1 MRDKSGGTV
10 FYIDPGAWMNF
21 NATNL
26 QTLQNNKNSQAMA
39 SKINDLFKTNKEL
52 LVEFKAISASIS
64 EFQEYIKFGK
74 DLPCPYCAQLI
85 SKHALVC
92 NYCQG
97 SLTIGNAE
105 YIRVAI
111 IAKPYLVARDAET
124 IKMLMAEVSRIDVE
138 QQELQRIIAEIE
150 EDTRKQ
156 DELKQ
161 IEFHK
166 NLARAA
172 EVERLEIEKKK
183 KNELKAGKDK
193 QEADFRLL
201 EKVIGLTPDKFRK
214 AERLLSRGQ
223 IDELIAFVAQEGLSF
238 NSALANLQNVIQA
251 DNKIYSFKA
260 GKGTYFE
267 ITRMIGHE
275 WHWWRNVGQI
285 LNDYENTDSLERVNQ
300 VLGDV
305 YRKDSAD
312 IGSRDYLTPELFTK
326 FLALWALVHY
336 KLDDKKQ
343 AKKCRKS
350 CDKQIWDS
358 LYLKFQNEC
367 LSANPVS
374 LVFYQDLC
382 RVMYL

>member
-1 MRDKSGGTV
+1 M

-64 EFQEYIKFGK
+64 EFEEYIKFGK

-150 EDTRKQ
+150 EETRKQ

-172 EVERLEIEKKK
+172 EVTSLWRL
-183 KNELKAGKDK
+183 
-193 QEADFRLL
+193 
-201 EKVIGLTPDKFRK
+201 
-214 AERLLSRGQ
+214 
-223 IDELIAFVAQEGLSF
+223 
-238 NSALANLQNVIQA
+238 
-251 DNKIYSFKA
+251 
-260 GKGTYFE
+260 
-267 ITRMIGHE
+267 
-275 WHWWRNVGQI
+275 
-285 LNDYENTDSLERVNQ
+285 
-300 VLGDV
+300 
-305 YRKDSAD
+305 
-312 IGSRDYLTPELFTK
+312 
-326 FLALWALVHY
+326 
-336 KLDDKKQ
+336 
-343 AKKCRKS
+343 KCK
-350 CDKQIWDS
+350 
-358 LYLKFQNEC
+358 
-367 LSANPVS
+367 
-374 LVFYQDLC
+374 
-382 RVMYL
+382 

>member
-1 MRDKSGGTV
+1 MFT
-10 FYIDPGAWMNF
+10 IDPGSWMNF

-26 QTLQNNKNSQAMA
+26 QTIQNNKNSAAMA
-39 SKINDLFKTNKEL
+39 SKLNDLFKTNKEL
-52 LVEFKAISASIS
+52 LAEFKAISASIS
-64 EFQEYIKFGK
+64 EFEEYIKFGK

-150 EDTRKQ
+150 EETRKQ
-156 DELKQ
+156 DEIKQ

-166 NLARAA
+166 NLARAS
-172 EVERLEIEKKK
+172 EVERLENEKKK
-183 KNELKAGKDK
+183 RNEQKAAKDK
-193 QEADFRLL
+193 EEADFQSL

-214 AERLLSRGQ
+214 AESLLSKGQ
-223 IDELIAFVAQEGLSF
+223 IEELIAFLDKEESSF
-238 NSALANLQNVIQA
+238 NQLVASLLSVIQS
-251 DNKIYSFKA
+251 NSKIYSFKT

-267 ITRMIGHE
+267 VTRMIRQE
-275 WHWWRNVGQI
+275 WLWWRNVGNI
-285 LNDYENTDSLERVNQ
+285 LSEYENVGNLTKVGQDLA
-300 VLGDV
+300 DI

-312 IGSRDYLTPELFTK
+312 SGSLDYLTPELITK
-326 FLALWALVHY
+326 FLALQALVHY
-336 KLDDKKQ
+336 KLDEKKQ

-358 LYLKFQNEC
+358 LYLKFQNKC
-367 LSANPVS
+367 LTAKPVS

-382 RVMYL
+382 SAMYL

>member
-1 MRDKSGGTV
+1 
-10 FYIDPGAWMNF
+10 MNYS
-21 NATNL
+21 ATNL
-26 QTLQNNKNSQAMA
+26 QTIQNAKNYQALAARVSSLFETNKN
-39 SKINDLFKTNKEL
+39 L
-52 LVEFKAISASIS
+52 LAECQAISSTIS
-64 EFQEYIKFGK
+64 EFEQYIKFGK

-92 NYCQG
+92 NHCQG

-150 EDTRKQ
+150 EETRKQ

-183 KNELKAGKDK
+183 KNELKASKDK

-223 IDELIAFVAQEGLSF
+223 IDELIALVAQEGLSF
-238 NSALANLQNVIQA
+238 NSAILSSASF
-251 DNKIYSFKA
+251 DNTAS
-260 GKGTYFE
+260 G
-267 ITRMIGHE
+267 
-275 WHWWRNVGQI
+275 
-285 LNDYENTDSLERVNQ
+285 
-300 VLGDV
+300 
-305 YRKDSAD
+305 
-312 IGSRDYLTPELFTK
+312 
-326 FLALWALVHY
+326 
-336 KLDDKKQ
+336 
-343 AKKCRKS
+343 
-350 CDKQIWDS
+350 
-358 LYLKFQNEC
+358 
-367 LSANPVS
+367 
-374 LVFYQDLC
+374 
-382 RVMYL
+382 

>member
-1 MRDKSGGTV
+1 MRDKSGVTV

-150 EDTRKQ
+150 EETRKQ

-183 KNELKAGKDK
+183 KNELKASKDK

-238 NSALANLQNVIQA
+238 NSATANLQNVIQY

-267 ITRMIGHE
+267 IARTIRHE
-275 WHWWRNVGQI
+275 WHWWQNVGVI
-285 LNDYENTDSLERVNQ
+285 LKNYENVDILTKVNED
-300 VLGDV
+300 LNAV

-312 IGSRDYLTPELFTK
+312 TGSPDYLTPVLLNK
-326 FLALWALVHY
+326 FLTLQALVLY
-336 KLDDKKQ
+336 KLDENKL
-343 AKKCRKS
+343 AKKLIKW
-350 CDKQIWDS
+350 CDKEIMNS
-358 LYLKFQNEC
+358 LYLKYQNEC

-374 LVFYQDLC
+374 LVFYQDSC

>member
-1 MRDKSGGTV
+1 M
-10 FYIDPGAWMNF
+10 FYIDPGAWLNF

-26 QTLQNNKNSQAMA
+26 QTIQNNKNSAALA
-39 SKINDLFKTNKEL
+39 SKVSDIFKTNKDL
-52 LVEFKAISASIS
+52 LAECQAISAAIS
-64 EFQEYIKFGK
+64 EFEQYIKFGK

-111 IAKPYLVARDAET
+111 TAKPYLVARDAET

-150 EDTRKQ
+150 EEAKKQ
-156 DELKQ
+156 EEIKQ

-166 NLARAA
+166 NLARAS
-172 EVERLEIEKKK
+172 EVERLEKEKKK
-183 KNELKAGKDK
+183 KNEQKAAKDK
-193 QEADFRLL
+193 QQADLRLL

-214 AERLLSRGQ
+214 AESLLSKGQ
-223 IDELIAFVAQEGLSF
+223 VEELITFVAQEGLSF
-238 NSALANLQNVIQA
+238 NSSIESLQNVIKS
-251 DNKIYSFKA
+251 NNEVYSLRA

-267 ITRMIGHE
+267 ITRMIRQE
-275 WHWWRNVGQI
+275 WLWWRHVGVI
-285 LNDYENTDSLERVNQ
+285 LKNYQNADILTTVNED
-300 VLGDV
+300 LNAI
-305 YRKDSAD
+305 YRKDSVDA
-312 IGSRDYLTPELFTK
+312 GSPDYLTQVLLTK
-326 FLALWALVHY
+326 FLTLQALVLY
-336 KLDDKKQ
+336 RLDEKKL
-343 AKKCRKS
+343 AKKLIKW
-350 CDKQIWDS
+350 CDKEVMNS
-358 LYLKFQNEC
+358 LYLKYQNEC

-374 LVFYQDLC
+374 LVFYQDSC

>member
-1 MRDKSGGTV
+1 V
-10 FYIDPGAWMNF
+10 FTIDPGSWMNF

-26 QTLQNNKNSQAMA
+26 QTIQNNKNSAAMA
-39 SKINDLFKTNKEL
+39 SKLNDLFKTNKEL
-52 LVEFKAISASIS
+52 LAEFKAISASIS
-64 EFQEYIKFGK
+64 EFEEYIKFGK

-150 EDTRKQ
+150 EETRKQ
-156 DELKQ
+156 DEIKQ

-166 NLARAA
+166 NLAKAS
-172 EVERLEIEKKK
+172 EVERLENEKKK
-183 KNELKAGKDK
+183 KNEQKAAKDK
-193 QEADFRLL
+193 EEADFRLL

-214 AERLLSRGQ
+214 AESLLSKGQ
-223 IDELIAFVAQEGLSF
+223 IEELITFVDKEESSF
-238 NSALANLQNVIQA
+238 SQSEASLRSVIQS
-251 DNKIYSFKA
+251 NHEVFSFKA
-260 GKGTYFE
+260 GQGTYFE
-267 ITRMIGHE
+267 VTRMIRKE
-275 WHWWRNVGQI
+275 WLWWQNVGNI
-285 LNDYENTDSLERVNQ
+285 LSEYDNAENLAKVKQELANIH
-300 VLGDV
+300 
-305 YRKDSAD
+305 YKDTANVRSPN
-312 IGSRDYLTPELFTK
+312 YLTPVLLAK
-326 FLALWALVHY
+326 FLTLQALVLY
-336 KLDDKKQ
+336 KLGDKKL
-343 AKKCRKS
+343 AKKLIKS
-350 CDKQIWDS
+350 CDKEVVNS
-358 LYLKFQNEC
+358 LYVKYQNEC